1 MSAPDGA
8 TWRSGYATVCKSQA
22 GSLGSPTSEI
32 LEALKVSGTSVIF
45 VEIGVA
51 LIRYRSHFI
60 AVTVAALP
68 GIA

>member
-1 MSAPDGA
+1 MGPRGGVVTQRSAN
-8 TWRSGYATVCKSQA
+8 RRRVHSG
-22 GSLGSPTSEI
+22 PTSEI

-45 VEIGVA
+45 DLGGVA

-68 GIA
+68 GVA